1 VAQLYLRGELGKD
14 ETLINESIIGTIF
27 KGRVLSETMVGDF
40 KAVIP
45 EVEGNAFICGFATWI
60 VDERDPLTYGFLVR

>member
-1 VAQLYLRGELGKD
+1 V
-14 ETLINESIIGTIF
+14 F
-27 KGRVLSETMVGDF
+27 KGRVLSETTVGDF

-45 EVEGNAFICGFATWI
+45 EVEGNAFVCGFANWI